1 MTKPALYYFVLVFC
15 LFGLLNNS
23 FADDKALYQYY
34 PPSAEGTGKVYM
46 GREIAHIM
54 GYQGAAWLER
64 ENREKEER
72 TDVLIKSLNLQK
84 GMVIAD
90 VGAGTGYLSRRM
102 ADSVGKSGA
111 VYATDVQPEMIAK
124 LKSFAKNYPN
134 VKPVLSETR
143 QVNLA
148 ANTLDMAIMV
158 DVYHELEY
166 PYEVV
171 QSIITALKP
180 NGKLVLVEYRA
191 ESDSVPIKQTHKMT
205 EAQVIKELTVHP
217 LTWEK
222 TIETLPWQHVV
233 IFSKSV
239 NNNQLAQ

>member
-1 MTKPALYYFVLVFC
+1 MIKSGMYCVIVLFAL
-15 LFGLLNNS
+15 LLNASNAI
-23 FADDKALYQYY
+23 ADGKVMYEFY

-84 GMVIAD
+84 GMIIAD

-124 LKSFAKNYPN
+124 LKSFTKNYPN

-171 QSIITALKP
+171 QSIIAALKP
-180 NGKLVLVEYRA
+180 NGQLVLVEYRA

-233 IFSKSV
+233 IFSKSAS
-239 NNNQLAQ
+239 NIQLTQ

>member
-1 MTKPALYYFVLVFC
+1 MIKSAMYCVIVLFAL
-15 LFGLLNNS
+15 LLNASNAI
-23 FADDKALYQYY
+23 ADGKVMYEFY

-46 GREIAHIM
+46 GRKIAHIM

-84 GMVIAD
+84 GMIIAD

-124 LKSFAKNYPN
+124 LKSFTKNYPN

-171 QSIITALKP
+171 QSIIAALKP
-180 NGKLVLVEYRA
+180 NGQLVLVEYRA

-233 IFSKSV
+233 IFSKSAS
-239 NNNQLAQ
+239 NIQLTQ

>member
-1 MTKPALYYFVLVFC
+1 MIKSAMYCVIVLFAL
-15 LFGLLNNS
+15 LLNASNAI
-23 FADDKALYQYY
+23 ADGKVMYEFY

-84 GMVIAD
+84 GMIIAD

-124 LKSFAKNYPN
+124 LKSFTKNYPN

-171 QSIITALKP
+171 QSIIAALKP
-180 NGKLVLVEYRA
+180 NGQLVLVEYRA

-233 IFSKSV
+233 IFSKSAS
-239 NNNQLAQ
+239 NIQLTQ